1 MNNRNFQDF
10 KIEKKYSLLREEMDR
25 VGEERRSIFE
35 RNEDLK
41 KRMISVSDEFKWIEE
56 KKMDLVREDQRIEQE
71 CESIHSQFEKLREES
86 IKKV

>member
-1 MNNRNFQDF
+1 
-10 KIEKKYSLLREEMDR
+10 MDR

-41 KRMISVSDEFKWIEE
+41 KRMKSVSDEFKWIEE

-71 CESIHSQFEKLREES
+71 CESIHSQFETLREES